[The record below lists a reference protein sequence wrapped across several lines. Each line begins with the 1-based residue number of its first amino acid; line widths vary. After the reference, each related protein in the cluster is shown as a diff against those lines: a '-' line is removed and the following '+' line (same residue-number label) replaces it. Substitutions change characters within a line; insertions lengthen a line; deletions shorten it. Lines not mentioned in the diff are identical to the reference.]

1 MYARS
6 RQSAAP
12 PYLDNLAVGF
22 GTGSTGTGPAL
33 DLRYPW
39 VLCSCYVV
47 KFRCRKPIERRDLDL
62 SVCSCAVQRKP

>member
-22 GTGSTGTGPAL
+22 GMGSL